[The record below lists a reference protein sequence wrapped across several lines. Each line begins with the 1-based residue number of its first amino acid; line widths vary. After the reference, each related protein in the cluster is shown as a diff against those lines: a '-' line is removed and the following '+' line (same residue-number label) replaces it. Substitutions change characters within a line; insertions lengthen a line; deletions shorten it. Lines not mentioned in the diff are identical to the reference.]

1 MRKMLLTKSNWFVIG
16 QVAMLLGFVMNGIY
30 LFMDH
35 VFHVENIA
43 ICIILFTIIV
53 NVLLLPLTI
62 KQQKSMKI
70 QSVMT
75 PELRAIERK
84 YKNKNDNASLM
95 KKNEETQALYAKYG
109 VSMMGSCVTLL
120 IQMPILFAMYQVILK
135 IPAYISGVYNVYTDL
150 VEKLL
155 AAPGAQEFLQQ
166 FATQARVDF
175 DKVGFTANTIIDV
188 LYNMRPENWGQL
200 AEQFPN
206 FASVIETTE
215 ATTQHINSF
224 LGINIADAPMTI
236 LQRGLSNGVLPL
248 VVAVLIPVLSGL
260 TQYISTKLVPQQDN
274 QPETEQNA
282 MASSMK
288 TMNTVMPL
296 MSVFIGFSL
305 SAGLGIY
312 WIANA
317 VVRSIIQVIVN
328 KEAEKIDIDKLVEK
342 NIDKYNAKRAKQG
355 LPPERIS
362 GQARANLRNLQTAA
376 EQAEENE
383 EADEAKRAK
392 KLEDIKKSTEYYNNN
407 AAKPGSIA
415 AKARMVQQYNE
426 KNSKKK

>member
-1 MRKMLLTKSNWFVIG
+1 MKKMLLTKSNRFIIG
-16 QVAMLLGFVMNGIY
+16 PVATLLGFVMNGIY
-30 LFMDH
+30 MFMDGA
-35 VFHVENIA
+35 FSVENIA
-43 ICIILFTIIV
+43 ICIILFTVIV
-53 NVLLLPLTI
+53 NLLLLPLTI

-75 PELRAIERK
+75 PELRAIEKK

-120 IQMPILFAMYQVILK
+120 IQMPILFAMYQVIWK
-135 IPAYISGVYNVYTDL
+135 IPAYISGVYNVYTNL
-150 VEKLL
+150 VNKLL
-155 AAPGAQEFLQQ
+155 STPGAQEFLQQ
-166 FATQARVDF
+166 FATQGRVNF
-175 DKVGFTANTIIDV
+175 EKTGFTANTIIDV
-188 LYNMRPENWGQL
+188 LYNFRPDNWTQLEN
-200 AEQFPN
+200 QFPDL
-206 FASVIETTE
+206 ASVIASTASKT
-215 ATTQHINSF
+215 AQINSF
-224 LGINIADAPMTI
+224 IGINIADAPMSI
-236 LQRGLSNGVLPL
+236 LQKGLSNGVLPL
-248 VVAVLIPVLSGL
+248 VVAVAIPVLSGL
-260 TQYISTKLVPQQDN
+260 TQYLSTKLVPQQNN
-274 QPETEQNA
+274 QPETEENA

-328 KEAEKIDIDKLVEK
+328 KEMEKLDIDELVKQNVEK
-342 NIDKYNAKRAKQG
+342 YNEKRKKQG

-362 GQARANLRNLQTAA
+362 GQARANLRNLQNAA
-376 EQAEENE
+376 TDSTEEE
-383 EADEAKRAK
+383 EAKKAKR
-392 KLEDIKKSTEYYNNN
+392 LENIKKSTEYYNNT
-407 AAKPGSIA
+407 AKPGSIA

-426 KNSKKK
+426 KNMKKK

>member
-1 MRKMLLTKSNWFVIG
+1 MKKMLLTKSNWFIIG
-16 QVAMLLGFVMNGIY
+16 PVATLLGFVMNGIY
-30 LFMDH
+30 MFMDGA
-35 VFHVENIA
+35 FSIENIA
-43 ICIILFTIIV
+43 ICIILFTVIV
-53 NVLLLPLTI
+53 NLLLLPLTI

-75 PELRAIERK
+75 PELRAIEKK

-120 IQMPILFAMYQVILK
+120 IQMPILFAMYQVIWK

-150 VEKLL
+150 VNKLL
-155 AAPGAQEFLQQ
+155 ATPGAQEFLQQ
-166 FATQARVDF
+166 FATQGRVNF
-175 DKVGFTANTIIDV
+175 EKTGFTANTIIDV
-188 LYNMRPENWGQL
+188 LYNFRPDNWTQLEN
-200 AEQFPN
+200 QFPDL
-206 FASVIETTE
+206 ASVIASTASKT
-215 ATTQHINSF
+215 AQINSF
-224 LGINIADAPMTI
+224 IGINIADAPMSI
-236 LQRGLSNGVLPL
+236 LQKGLSNGVLPL
-248 VVAVLIPVLSGL
+248 VVAVAIPVLSGL
-260 TQYISTKLVPQQDN
+260 TQYLSTKLVPQQNN
-274 QPETEQNA
+274 QPETEENA

-328 KEAEKIDIDKLVEK
+328 KEMEKLDIDELVKQNVEK
-342 NIDKYNAKRAKQG
+342 YNEKRKKQG

-362 GQARANLRNLQTAA
+362 GQARANLRNLQNAA
-376 EQAEENE
+376 MDSTEEEE
-383 EADEAKRAK
+383 EAKKAKR
-392 KLEDIKKSTEYYNNN
+392 LENIKKSTEYYNNT
-407 AAKPGSIA
+407 AKPGSIA

-426 KNSKKK
+426 KNMKKK